1 MDDSVIK
8 VLRRNGSWSKAENK
22 KDTGL
27 KNNFS
32 SEEFSLDKNFG
43 VLAEEIKKRMKN
55 RALTKENSNIKDNKE
70 FETSD
75 INHSS
80 IKLKI
85 LPYLKSIDK
94 LTRERDNHLSKVHLI
109 DDELENVKN
118 EIVKIRKQYETN
130 LEELR
135 NNINF
140 FDQSIDLINKIKG
153 DL

>member
-22 KDTGL
+22 KDIGL
-27 KNNFS
+27 ENNFS
-32 SEEFSLDKNFG
+32 AEEFSLDKNFG

-55 RALTKENSNIKDNKE
+55 RALTKENSKLKDNKE

-80 IKLKI
+80 IKLKM

-109 DDELENVKN
+109 DDQLENVKN
-118 EIVKIRKQYETN
+118 EIVKIRKQYESN
-130 LEELR
+130 LEELK

>member
-1 MDDSVIK
+1 MTTYNAPVEDMMF
-8 VLRRNGSWSKAENK
+8 LYNH
-22 KDTGL
+22 L
-27 KNNFS
+27 
-32 SEEFSLDKNFG
+32 
-43 VLAEEIKKRMKN
+43 
-55 RALTKENSNIKDNKE
+55 KDNKE

-80 IKLKI
+80 IKLKM

-109 DDELENVKN
+109 DDQLENVKN
-118 EIVKIRKQYETN
+118 EIVKIRKQYESN
-130 LEELR
+130 LEELK

>member
-8 VLRRNGSWSKAENK
+8 VLRRNSSWSKAENK
-22 KDTGL
+22 KDIGL
-27 KNNFS
+27 ENNFS
-32 SEEFSLDKNFG
+32 AEEFSLDKNFG

-55 RALTKENSNIKDNKE
+55 RALTKENSKLKDNKE

-80 IKLKI
+80 IKLKM

-109 DDELENVKN
+109 DDQLENVKN
-118 EIVKIRKQYETN
+118 EIVKIRKQYESN
-130 LEELR
+130 LEELK